1 MKKEQYE
8 KKQEIEKL
16 KESARERY
24 PDGDNLVFGAGSL
37 NAKILFV
44 GTAPGKAEESEGL
57 PIAGKPLSIL
67 ESMLKGL
74 GVNMVDTY
82 FTNLVLNNPGR
93 KPSGSEIKRCF
104 NRLSREIEIVDP
116 LVVVTLGALPAKALT
131 DVKSRF
137 ATFAKNP
144 DSPFMFA
151 KTKGKI
157 LEVER
162 NAIVTFCPK
171 ELVGKNAVELKKG
184 SDLHWLFLS
193 LRRAKKIISTY
204 EKILG
209 ENNE

>member
-1 MKKEQYE
+1 MNE
-8 KKQEIEKL
+8 KEIEMEAVKKAALEVYEDGEKL
-16 KESARERY
+16 T
-24 PDGDNLVFGAGSL
+24 FGAGNL

-44 GTAPGKAEESEGL
+44 GTAPGGAEEAEGL
-57 PIAGKPLSIL
+57 PIAGKPLSVL

-74 GVNMVDTY
+74 GVDMVDTY
-82 FTNLVLNNPGR
+82 FTNLVLRNTGGR
-93 KPSGSEIKRCF
+93 KPTGTEVKKCF
-104 NRLSREIEIVDP
+104 GRLSREIEIVDP

-151 KTKGKI
+151 KTKGVAV
-157 LEVER
+157 EVER

-171 ELVGKNAVELKKG
+171 ELVKKNAVELKKG

-193 LRRAKKIISTY
+193 LRRAKNLVSTY
-204 EKILG
+204 EEVFGDKD
-209 ENNE
+209 E